1 MQSYTFM
8 KYLTAIISMSTAVLF
23 LFVTDSFTEDEKKPV
38 TPYGDSCDLCSKYGI
53 CKSVMT
59 HEQAHRALMKYYHSK
74 GLIVEVDRK
83 NGRFI
88 RAKVREKDKIVDV
101 IIFDRRSGRVR
112 SIY

>member
-1 MQSYTFM
+1 M
-8 KYLTAIISMSTAVLF
+8 KNVTAIVCMSAAVMF
-23 LFVTDSFTEDEKKPV
+23 LLVSESYTEDEKKPV

-53 CKSVMT
+53 CKSVMS

-88 RAKVREKDKIVDV
+88 RAKVREKDKVVDI